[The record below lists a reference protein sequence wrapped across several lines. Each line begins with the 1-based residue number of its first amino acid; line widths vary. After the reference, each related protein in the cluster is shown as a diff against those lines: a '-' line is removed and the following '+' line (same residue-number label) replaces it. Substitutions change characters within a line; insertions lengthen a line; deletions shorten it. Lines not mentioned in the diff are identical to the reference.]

1 MINTPQITN
10 KDFAFIAGFVFS
22 LIVLVI
28 AKEWWEL
35 LLLPVSLLVV
45 WLTLHRLDWAMWF
58 VVAATPLSVNLT
70 DLTGGSGLSLPTEPM
85 LVLITGLV
93 IIKMVFYG
101 ECDKRLIHHPISI
114 AIYVYLVWMLI
125 TVITSQLPL
134 VSLKQWVT
142 RVWFIIPYYFVLGH
156 LFLRNPKNAIRF
168 LWIFL
173 VPLIIACLYTI
184 FIHSQYGF
192 TKKTSTWVMFP
203 LFKEHTS
210 YGAVLAM
217 FYPAAIYLTFRKSS
231 WGLKSVAFLL
241 LLILTGALVLSYTR
255 AAWLSL
261 AGAGLVY
268 LVYVFRMSKPL
279 VWSLVGLVF
288 VIAAFNFSMI
298 SSKFE
303 RNTTD
308 SSDDLNE
315 HVASVTNVST
325 DASNLERIN
334 RWKCALRMYAERP
347 FLGHGPGTYM
357 FLYAPYQKPSE
368 KTIISTNGGNRGNA
382 HSEYLGPLAESG
394 FFGLATLLGL
404 IITVIVVSVHTYQRI
419 ENQRIQGILRV
430 AFLGLITYYLH
441 GFLNNFLDMD
451 KASAPFWGF
460 TALIASLS
468 INHPVKFKQ
477 FLKR

>member
-1 MINTPQITN
+1 MLKSVQITN
-10 KDFAFIAGFVFS
+10 KGITVLAGVVLS
-22 LIVLVI
+22 IVALVI

-35 LLLPVSLLVV
+35 LLLPVGMLVV
-45 WLTLHRLDWAMWF
+45 WLTLYRLDWAMWF
-58 VVAATPLSVNLT
+58 IVAATPLSVNLT

-93 IIKMVFYG
+93 IIKMVFFG
-101 ECDKRLIHHPISI
+101 EFDRRLLLHPISI
-114 AIYVYLVWMLI
+114 AIYVYLVWMLL

-134 VSLKQWVT
+134 ISLKQWVT
-142 RVWFIIPYYFVLGH
+142 RIWFIVPYYFFLGH

-168 LWIFL
+168 LWFFL
-173 VPLIIACLYTI
+173 VPLIIACCYTI
-184 FIHSQYGF
+184 VIHSQYGF

-210 YGAVLAM
+210 YGAVLAL
-217 FYPAAIYLTFRKSS
+217 FYPAAIYLAIRKTSWVLKAISS
-231 WGLKSVAFLL
+231 LL
-241 LLILTGALVLSYTR
+241 LVILTVALVLSYTR

-261 AGAGLVY
+261 VGAGLVY
-268 LVYVFRMSKPL
+268 LIYLFRMSKSL
-279 VWSLVGLVF
+279 VWTLVGIVCIN
-288 VIAAFNFSMI
+288 IALNFSMI

-334 RWKCALRMYAERP
+334 RWKCAIRMFQERP
-347 FLGHGPGTYM
+347 LLGHGPGTYM

-394 FFGLATLLGL
+394 ILGLATFLGL
-404 IITVIVVSVHTYQRI
+404 IISVVVVSIKTYQRI
-419 ENQRIQGILRV
+419 GEPRVKGMLRL

-441 GFLNNFLDMD
+441 GFFNNFLDMD

-460 TALIASLS
+460 TAIIASLS
-468 INHPVKFKQ
+468 ITHRLTVK
-477 FLKR
+477 

>member
-1 MINTPQITN
+1 MLKSVQITN
-10 KDFAFIAGFVFS
+10 KGITVLAGVVLS
-22 LIVLVI
+22 IVALVI

-35 LLLPVSLLVV
+35 LLLPIGMLVV
-45 WLTLHRLDWAMWF
+45 WLTLYRLDWAMWF

-93 IIKMVFYG
+93 IIKMVFFG
-101 ECDKRLIHHPISI
+101 EFDRRLLLHPISI
-114 AIYVYLVWMLI
+114 AIYVYLVWMLL

-134 VSLKQWVT
+134 ISLKQWVT
-142 RVWFIIPYYFVLGH
+142 RIWFIVPYYFFLGH

-168 LWIFL
+168 LWFFL
-173 VPLIIACLYTI
+173 VPLIIACCYTI
-184 FIHSQYGF
+184 VIHSQYGF

-210 YGAVLAM
+210 YGAVLAL
-217 FYPAAIYLTFRKSS
+217 FYPAAIYLAFRKTSWVLKAISS
-231 WGLKSVAFLL
+231 LL
-241 LLILTGALVLSYTR
+241 LVILTVALVLSYTR

-261 AGAGLVY
+261 VGAGLVY
-268 LVYVFRMSKPL
+268 LIYLFRMSKSL
-279 VWSLVGLVF
+279 VWTLVGIVCIITAL
-288 VIAAFNFSMI
+288 NFSMI

-334 RWKCALRMYAERP
+334 RWKCALRMFQERP
-347 FLGHGPGTYM
+347 LLGHGPGTYM

-394 FFGLATLLGL
+394 ILGLATFLGL
-404 IITVIVVSVHTYQRI
+404 IISVVVVSIKTYQRI
-419 ENQRIQGILRV
+419 GEPRVKGILRL

-460 TALIASLS
+460 TAIIASLS
-468 INHPVKFKQ
+468 IRHRLTVK
-477 FLKR
+477 

>member
-1 MINTPQITN
+1 
-10 KDFAFIAGFVFS
+10 
-22 LIVLVI
+22 
-28 AKEWWEL
+28 
-35 LLLPVSLLVV
+35 
-45 WLTLHRLDWAMWF
+45 MWF
-58 VVAATPLSVNLT
+58 VVASTPLSVNLT

-93 IIKMVFYG
+93 MIKMFFFG
-101 ECDKRLIHHPISI
+101 EFDKRLIQHPISI
-114 AIYVYLVWMLI
+114 AIYVYLVWMLF
-125 TVITSQLPL
+125 TVITSQLPF
-134 VSLKQWVT
+134 VSIKQWIT
-142 RVWFIIPYYFVLGH
+142 RIWFIVPYYFFLGH
-156 LFLRNPKNAIRF
+156 LFLRNPKNTIRF

-173 VPLIIACLYTI
+173 VPLIIACCYTI
-184 FIHSQYGF
+184 IIHSQYGF
-192 TKKTSTWVMFP
+192 TKKTATWVMFP

-210 YGAVLAM
+210 YGAVLAL
-217 FYPAAIYLTFRKSS
+217 FYPAAIYLAFRKTS
-231 WGLKSVAFLL
+231 WGLKAIASLL
-241 LLILTGALVLSYTR
+241 LVILTMALVLSYTR

-261 AGAGLVY
+261 VGAGLVY
-268 LVYVFRMSKPL
+268 LIYLFRMPKSL
-279 VWSLVGLVF
+279 VWTLIGIIG
-288 VIAAFNFSMI
+288 VITALNFSLI

-334 RWKCALRMYAERP
+334 RWKCALRMFEERP
-347 FLGHGPGTYM
+347 LLGHGPGTYM

-394 FFGLATLLGL
+394 ILGLVTFLGL
-404 IITVIVVSVHTYQRI
+404 IISVIVVSIKTYQRLD
-419 ENQRIQGILRV
+419 ERWVRGILRL

-460 TALIASLS
+460 TAIIASLS
-468 INHPVKFKQ
+468 INHP
-477 FLKR
+477 LKI

>member
-1 MINTPQITN
+1 VLKSVQITN
-10 KDFAFIAGFVFS
+10 KGITVLAGVVLS
-22 LIVLVI
+22 IVALVI

-35 LLLPVSLLVV
+35 LLLPIGMLVV
-45 WLTLHRLDWAMWF
+45 WLTLYRLDWAMWF

-85 LVLITGLV
+85 MVLITGLV
-93 IIKMVFYG
+93 IIKMVFFG
-101 ECDKRLIHHPISI
+101 EFDRRLLLHPISI
-114 AIYVYLVWMLI
+114 AIYVYLVWMLL

-134 VSLKQWVT
+134 ISLKQWVT
-142 RVWFIIPYYFVLGH
+142 RIWFIVPYYFFLGH

-168 LWIFL
+168 LWFFL
-173 VPLIIACLYTI
+173 VPLIIACCYTI
-184 FIHSQYGF
+184 VIHSQYGF

-210 YGAVLAM
+210 YGAVLAL
-217 FYPAAIYLTFRKSS
+217 FYPAAIYLAFRKTSWVLKAISS
-231 WGLKSVAFLL
+231 LL
-241 LLILTGALVLSYTR
+241 LVILTVALVLSYTR

-261 AGAGLVY
+261 VGAGLVY
-268 LVYVFRMSKPL
+268 LIYLFRMSKSV
-279 VWSLVGLVF
+279 VWTLVGIVCIITAL
-288 VIAAFNFSMI
+288 NFSMI

-334 RWKCALRMYAERP
+334 RWKCAIRMFQERP
-347 FLGHGPGTYM
+347 LLGHGPGTYM

-394 FFGLATLLGL
+394 ILGLATFLGL
-404 IITVIVVSVHTYQRI
+404 IISVVVVSIKTYQRI
-419 ENQRIQGILRV
+419 GEPRVKGILRL

-460 TALIASLS
+460 TAIIASLS
-468 INHPVKFKQ
+468 IRHRLTVK
-477 FLKR
+477 

>member
-1 MINTPQITN
+1 VLKSVQITN
-10 KDFAFIAGFVFS
+10 KGITVLAGVVLS
-22 LIVLVI
+22 IVALVI

-35 LLLPVSLLVV
+35 LLLPVGMLVV
-45 WLTLHRLDWAMWF
+45 WLTLYRLDWAMWF
-58 VVAATPLSVNLT
+58 IVAATPLSVNLT

-93 IIKMVFYG
+93 IIKMVFFG
-101 ECDKRLIHHPISI
+101 EFDRRLLLHPISI
-114 AIYVYLVWMLI
+114 AIYVYLVWMLL

-134 VSLKQWVT
+134 ISLKQWVT
-142 RVWFIIPYYFVLGH
+142 RIWFIVPYYFFLGH

-168 LWIFL
+168 LWFFL
-173 VPLIIACLYTI
+173 VPLIIACCYTI
-184 FIHSQYGF
+184 VIHSQYGF

-210 YGAVLAM
+210 YGAVLAL
-217 FYPAAIYLTFRKSS
+217 FYPAAIYLAFRKTSWVLKAISS
-231 WGLKSVAFLL
+231 LL
-241 LLILTGALVLSYTR
+241 LVILTVALVLSYTR

-261 AGAGLVY
+261 VGAGLVY
-268 LVYVFRMSKPL
+268 LIYLFRMSKSV
-279 VWSLVGLVF
+279 VWTLVGIVCIITAL
-288 VIAAFNFSMI
+288 NFSMI

-334 RWKCALRMYAERP
+334 RWKCAIRMFQERP
-347 FLGHGPGTYM
+347 LLGHGPGTYM

-394 FFGLATLLGL
+394 ILGLATFLGL
-404 IITVIVVSVHTYQRI
+404 IISVVVVSIKTYQRI
-419 ENQRIQGILRV
+419 GEPRVKGILRL

-460 TALIASLS
+460 TAIIASLS
-468 INHPVKFKQ
+468 IRHRLTVK
-477 FLKR
+477 

>member
-1 MINTPQITN
+1 MLKSVQITN
-10 KDFAFIAGFVFS
+10 KGVTILTGVVLS
-22 LIVLVI
+22 LIALVI
-28 AKEWWEL
+28 ANEWWEL
-35 LLLPVSLLVV
+35 LLLPVGLLIV
-45 WLTLHRLDWAMWF
+45 WLTLYRLDWAMWF
-58 VVAATPLSVNLT
+58 VVASTPLSVNLT

-93 IIKMVFYG
+93 MIKMFFFG
-101 ECDKRLIHHPISI
+101 EFDKRLIQHPISI
-114 AIYVYLVWMLI
+114 AIYVYLVWMLF
-125 TVITSQLPL
+125 TVITSQLPF
-134 VSLKQWVT
+134 VSIKQWIT
-142 RVWFIIPYYFVLGH
+142 RIWFIVPYYFFLGH
-156 LFLRNPKNAIRF
+156 LFLRNPKNTIRF

-173 VPLIIACLYTI
+173 VPLIIACCYTI
-184 FIHSQYGF
+184 IIHSQYGF
-192 TKKTSTWVMFP
+192 TKKTATWVMFP

-210 YGAVLAM
+210 YGAVLAL
-217 FYPAAIYLTFRKSS
+217 FYPAAIYLAFRKTS
-231 WGLKSVAFLL
+231 WGLKAIASLL
-241 LLILTGALVLSYTR
+241 LVILTMALVLSYTR

-261 AGAGLVY
+261 VGAGLVY
-268 LVYVFRMSKPL
+268 LIYLFRMPKSL
-279 VWSLVGLVF
+279 VWTLIGIIG
-288 VIAAFNFSMI
+288 VITALNFSLI

-334 RWKCALRMYAERP
+334 RWKCALRMFEERP
-347 FLGHGPGTYM
+347 LLGHGPGTYM

-394 FFGLATLLGL
+394 ILGLVTFLGL
-404 IITVIVVSVHTYQRI
+404 IISVIVVSIKTYQRLD
-419 ENQRIQGILRV
+419 ERWVRGILRL

-460 TALIASLS
+460 TAIIASLS
-468 INHPVKFKQ
+468 INHP
-477 FLKR
+477 LKI

>member
-1 MINTPQITN
+1 MLKSIQITN
-10 KDFAFIAGFVFS
+10 KGITVLAGVVLS
-22 LIVLVI
+22 IVALVI
-28 AKEWWEL
+28 TKEWWEL
-35 LLLPVSLLVV
+35 LLLPVGMLVV
-45 WLTLHRLDWAMWF
+45 WLTLYRLDWAMWF

-93 IIKMVFYG
+93 IIKMVFFG
-101 ECDKRLIHHPISI
+101 EFDRRLLLHPISI
-114 AIYVYLVWMLI
+114 AIYVYLVWMLL
-125 TVITSQLPL
+125 TVITSQMPL
-134 VSLKQWVT
+134 ISLKQWVT
-142 RVWFIIPYYFVLGH
+142 RIWFIVPYYFFLGH

-168 LWIFL
+168 LWFFL
-173 VPLIIACLYTI
+173 VPLIIACCYTI
-184 FIHSQYGF
+184 VIHSQYGF

-210 YGAVLAM
+210 YGAVLAL
-217 FYPAAIYLTFRKSS
+217 FYPAAIYLAFRKTSWVLKAISS
-231 WGLKSVAFLL
+231 LL
-241 LLILTGALVLSYTR
+241 LVILTVALVLSYTR

-261 AGAGLVY
+261 VGAGLVY
-268 LVYVFRMSKPL
+268 LIYLFRMSKSL
-279 VWSLVGLVF
+279 VWTLVGIVCIIMAL
-288 VIAAFNFSMI
+288 NFSMI

-334 RWKCALRMYAERP
+334 RWKCAIRMFQERP
-347 FLGHGPGTYM
+347 LLGHGPGTYM

-394 FFGLATLLGL
+394 ILGLATFLGL
-404 IITVIVVSVHTYQRI
+404 IISVVVVSIKTYQRI
-419 ENQRIQGILRV
+419 GEPRVKGMLRL

-460 TALIASLS
+460 TAIIASLS
-468 INHPVKFKQ
+468 IRHRLTVK
-477 FLKR
+477 

>member
-1 MINTPQITN
+1 MLKSVQITN
-10 KDFAFIAGFVFS
+10 KGITVLAGVVLS
-22 LIVLVI
+22 IVALVI

-35 LLLPVSLLVV
+35 LLLPIGMLVV
-45 WLTLHRLDWAMWF
+45 WLTLYRLDWAMWF

-85 LVLITGLV
+85 MVLITGLV
-93 IIKMVFYG
+93 IIKMVFFG
-101 ECDKRLIHHPISI
+101 EFDRRLLLHPISI
-114 AIYVYLVWMLI
+114 AIYVYLVWMLL

-134 VSLKQWVT
+134 ISLKQWVT
-142 RVWFIIPYYFVLGH
+142 RIWFIVPYYFFLGH

-168 LWIFL
+168 LWFFL
-173 VPLIIACLYTI
+173 VPLIIACCYTI
-184 FIHSQYGF
+184 VIHSQYGF

-210 YGAVLAM
+210 YGAVLAL
-217 FYPAAIYLTFRKSS
+217 FYPAAIYLAFRKTSWVLKAISS
-231 WGLKSVAFLL
+231 LL
-241 LLILTGALVLSYTR
+241 LVILTVALVLSYTR

-261 AGAGLVY
+261 VGAGLVY
-268 LVYVFRMSKPL
+268 LIYLFRMSKSV
-279 VWSLVGLVF
+279 VWTLVGIVCIITAL
-288 VIAAFNFSMI
+288 NFSMI

-334 RWKCALRMYAERP
+334 RWKCAIRMFQERP
-347 FLGHGPGTYM
+347 LLGHGPGTYM

-394 FFGLATLLGL
+394 ILGLATFLGL
-404 IITVIVVSVHTYQRI
+404 IISVVVVSIKTYQRI
-419 ENQRIQGILRV
+419 GEPRVKGILRL

-460 TALIASLS
+460 TAIIASLS
-468 INHPVKFKQ
+468 IRHRLTVK
-477 FLKR
+477 

>member
-1 MINTPQITN
+1 VLKSVQITN
-10 KDFAFIAGFVFS
+10 KGITVLAVVVLS
-22 LIVLVI
+22 IVALVI

-35 LLLPVSLLVV
+35 LLLPIGMLVV
-45 WLTLHRLDWAMWF
+45 WLTLYRLDWAMWF
-58 VVAATPLSVNLT
+58 IVAATPLSVNLT

-93 IIKMVFYG
+93 IIKMVFFG
-101 ECDKRLIHHPISI
+101 EFDRRLLLHPISI
-114 AIYVYLVWMLI
+114 AIYVYLVWMLL

-134 VSLKQWVT
+134 ISLKQWVT
-142 RVWFIIPYYFVLGH
+142 RIWFIVPYYFFLGH

-168 LWIFL
+168 LWFFL
-173 VPLIIACLYTI
+173 VPLIIACCYTI
-184 FIHSQYGF
+184 VIHSQYGF

-210 YGAVLAM
+210 YGAVLAL
-217 FYPAAIYLTFRKSS
+217 FYPAAIYLAFRKTSWVLKAISS
-231 WGLKSVAFLL
+231 LL
-241 LLILTGALVLSYTR
+241 LVILTVALVLSYTR

-261 AGAGLVY
+261 VGAGLVY
-268 LVYVFRMSKPL
+268 LIYLFRMSKSV
-279 VWSLVGLVF
+279 VWTLVGIVCIIMAL
-288 VIAAFNFSMI
+288 NFSMI

-334 RWKCALRMYAERP
+334 RWKCAIRMFQERP
-347 FLGHGPGTYM
+347 LLGHGPGTYM

-394 FFGLATLLGL
+394 ILGLATFLGL
-404 IITVIVVSVHTYQRI
+404 IISVVVVSIKTYQRI
-419 ENQRIQGILRV
+419 GEPRVKGMLRL

-460 TALIASLS
+460 TAIIASLS
-468 INHPVKFKQ
+468 IRHRLTVK
-477 FLKR
+477 

>member
-1 MINTPQITN
+1 MLKSVQITN
-10 KDFAFIAGFVFS
+10 KGITVLAGVVLS
-22 LIVLVI
+22 IVALVI

-35 LLLPVSLLVV
+35 LLLPVGMLVV
-45 WLTLHRLDWAMWF
+45 WLTLYRLDWAMWF
-58 VVAATPLSVNLT
+58 IVAATPLSVNLT

-93 IIKMVFYG
+93 IIKMVFFG
-101 ECDKRLIHHPISI
+101 EFDRRLLQHPISI
-114 AIYVYLVWMLI
+114 AIYVYLVWMLL

-134 VSLKQWVT
+134 ISLKQWVT
-142 RVWFIIPYYFVLGH
+142 RIWFIVPYYFFLGH

-168 LWIFL
+168 LWFFL
-173 VPLIIACLYTI
+173 VPLIIACCYTI
-184 FIHSQYGF
+184 VIHSQYGF

-210 YGAVLAM
+210 YGAVLAL
-217 FYPAAIYLTFRKSS
+217 FYPAAIYLAFRKTSWVLKAISS
-231 WGLKSVAFLL
+231 LL
-241 LLILTGALVLSYTR
+241 LVILTVALVLSYTR

-261 AGAGLVY
+261 VGAGLVY
-268 LVYVFRMSKPL
+268 LIYLFRMSKSF
-279 VWSLVGLVF
+279 VWTLVGIVCIITAL
-288 VIAAFNFSMI
+288 NFSMI

-334 RWKCALRMYAERP
+334 RWKCALRMFQERP
-347 FLGHGPGTYM
+347 LLGHGPGTYM

-394 FFGLATLLGL
+394 ILGLATFLGL
-404 IITVIVVSVHTYQRI
+404 IISVVVVSIKTYQRI
-419 ENQRIQGILRV
+419 GEPRVKGMLRL

-460 TALIASLS
+460 TAIIASLS
-468 INHPVKFKQ
+468 IRHRLTVK
-477 FLKR
+477 

>member
-1 MINTPQITN
+1 MLKSVQITN
-10 KDFAFIAGFVFS
+10 KGITVLAGVVLS
-22 LIVLVI
+22 IVALVI

-35 LLLPVSLLVV
+35 LLLPVGMLVV
-45 WLTLHRLDWAMWF
+45 WLTLYRLDWAMWF

-93 IIKMVFYG
+93 IIKMVFFG
-101 ECDKRLIHHPISI
+101 EFDRRLLQHPISI
-114 AIYVYLVWMLI
+114 AIYVYLVWMLL

-134 VSLKQWVT
+134 ISLKQWVT
-142 RVWFIIPYYFVLGH
+142 RIWFIIPYYFFLGH

-168 LWIFL
+168 LWFFL
-173 VPLIIACLYTI
+173 VPLIIACCYTI
-184 FIHSQYGF
+184 VIHSQYGF

-210 YGAVLAM
+210 YGAVLAL
-217 FYPAAIYLTFRKSS
+217 FYPAAIYLAFRKTSWVLKAISS
-231 WGLKSVAFLL
+231 LL
-241 LLILTGALVLSYTR
+241 LVILTVALVLSYTR

-261 AGAGLVY
+261 VGAGLVY
-268 LVYVFRMSKPL
+268 LIYLFRMSKSL
-279 VWSLVGLVF
+279 VWTLVGIVCIITAL
-288 VIAAFNFSMI
+288 NFSMI

-334 RWKCALRMYAERP
+334 RWKCALRMFQERP
-347 FLGHGPGTYM
+347 LLGHGPGTYM

-394 FFGLATLLGL
+394 ILGLATFLGL
-404 IITVIVVSVHTYQRI
+404 IISVVVVSIKTYQRI
-419 ENQRIQGILRV
+419 GEPRVKGILRL

-460 TALIASLS
+460 TAIIASLS
-468 INHPVKFKQ
+468 IRHRLTVK
-477 FLKR
+477 

>member
-1 MINTPQITN
+1 VLKSVQITN
-10 KDFAFIAGFVFS
+10 KGVTILTGVVLS
-22 LIVLVI
+22 LIALVI
-28 AKEWWEL
+28 ANEWWEL
-35 LLLPVSLLVV
+35 LLLPVGLLIV
-45 WLTLHRLDWAMWF
+45 WLTLYRLDWAMWF
-58 VVAATPLSVNLT
+58 VVASTPLSVNLT

-93 IIKMVFYG
+93 MIKMFFSG
-101 ECDKRLIHHPISI
+101 EFDKRLIQHPISI
-114 AIYVYLVWMLI
+114 AIYVYLVWMLF
-125 TVITSQLPL
+125 TVITSQLPF
-134 VSLKQWVT
+134 VSIKQWIT
-142 RVWFIIPYYFVLGH
+142 RIWFIVPYYFFLGH
-156 LFLRNPKNAIRF
+156 LFLRNPKNTIRF

-173 VPLIIACLYTI
+173 VPLIIACCYTI
-184 FIHSQYGF
+184 IIHSQYGF
-192 TKKTSTWVMFP
+192 TKKTATWVMFP

-210 YGAVLAM
+210 YGAVLAL
-217 FYPAAIYLTFRKSS
+217 FYPAAIYLAFRKTS
-231 WGLKSVAFLL
+231 WGLKAIASSLL
-241 LLILTGALVLSYTR
+241 VILTMALVLSYTR

-261 AGAGLVY
+261 VGAGLVY
-268 LVYVFRMSKPL
+268 LIYLFRMSKSL
-279 VWSLVGLVF
+279 VWTLIGIIG
-288 VIAAFNFSMI
+288 VITALNFSLI

-334 RWKCALRMYAERP
+334 RWKCALRMFEERP
-347 FLGHGPGTYM
+347 LLGHGPGTYM

-394 FFGLATLLGL
+394 ILGLVTFLGL
-404 IITVIVVSVHTYQRI
+404 IISVIVVSIKTYQRLD
-419 ENQRIQGILRV
+419 ERWVRGILRL

-460 TALIASLS
+460 TAIIASLS
-468 INHPVKFKQ
+468 INHP
-477 FLKR
+477 LKI